1 MSSHLRLQSSFEP
14 VAANATYQT
23 QTSPALRPA
32 KKQKMSLTQTYYVA
46 STARSKLGREAQ
58 RADHNL
64 RLLVGHANLL
74 DTLMVELADAE
85 REQEAW
91 FNQSVKKASKPEEP
105 RHIQWI
111 DTIAE
116 EEESDD
122 SDMESD
128 DGSDIYDEDEDEDMF
143 NIPLRNIR
151 LPPIEISSQELDA
164 DMDAD
169 DEDDDEH
176 SLTRVVSH
184 HSPPEL
190 TLDSDSDS
198 EDESMPSSPDQP
210 TFELSE
216 KDRQSI
222 ATTGFYDIKST
233 QGMEDY
239 ILRQP
244 QQPLIAAC

>member
-1 MSSHLRLQSSFEP
+1 MPSHLRIQSSFEP
-14 VAANATYQT
+14 ISANATYQT
-23 QTSPALRPA
+23 SPTLPAA
-32 KKQKMSLTQTYYVA
+32 KKTKMSLTQTYYVA
-46 STARSKLGREAQ
+46 STARSKLGREAS

-111 DTIAE
+111 DSIAEAE

-122 SDMESD
+122 DSDLESD
-128 DGSDIYDEDEDEDMF
+128 DGSEVYDEEMF
-143 NIPLRNIR
+143 DLPLRKLR
-151 LPPIEISSQELDA
+151 SPPVEISSAEVS
-164 DMDAD
+164 
-169 DEDDDEH
+169 DDDEEFDEDYEEGLA
-176 SLTRVVSH
+176 LTRTISNK

-190 TLDSDSDS
+190 TLDSDSES
-198 EDESMPSSPDQP
+198 EDESMPSSPENS

-216 KDRQSI
+216 KQREAI
-222 ATTGFYDIKST
+222 TTTNFYDMKDVII
-233 QGMEDY
+233 Q
-239 ILRQP
+239 RQQ
-244 QQPLIAAC
+244 QQPIIAAC